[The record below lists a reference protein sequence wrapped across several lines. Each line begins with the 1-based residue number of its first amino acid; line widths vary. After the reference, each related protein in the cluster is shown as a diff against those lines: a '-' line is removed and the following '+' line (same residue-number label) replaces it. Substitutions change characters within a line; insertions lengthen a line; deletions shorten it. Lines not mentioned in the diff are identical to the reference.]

1 MKNDINSEDKVCND
15 DSCTKEEVVVTKL
28 SYSKSQWYQLRELAR
43 SIKPAQ
49 EATDELRK
57 QIEMR
62 VKVRRK
68 KFQIEGEIQCININI
83 ESLEEKIEAAK
94 LRIKEIKAKKEK
106 VLKEKEAIENK
117 IICFKKDI
125 SIIDQEFSEMKSTY
139 ILSRTRFTKLRTELF
154 LRRRFMINELLTI
167 YKFDIGVKYDSNSNS
182 KFYHKPCSCG
192 ILDYIHGYQHLPTI
206 KCISNHSEQEIVSA
220 INELV
225 HLLIIIGEILGFVY
239 RFELT
244 FHGLYSTVKST
255 VNNEIIRLTDVFS
268 KTNRDKFIIGYG
280 LINKNIA
287 QLRSDVG
294 LATRSERTL
303 LNLQELLCFLASHDI
318 NDSNG
323 KERCAINDPF
333 NIIVK
338 SRPTKKKLT

>member
-1 MKNDINSEDKVCND
+1 MTNVINSVERLAND
-15 DSCTKEEVVVTKL
+15 DSCRKEETVATKI

-49 EATDELRK
+49 ETADELRK

-68 KFQIEGEIQCININI
+68 KFQIEGEIQCIRINI
-83 ESLEEKIEAAK
+83 ETLEEKIEATK
-94 LRIKEIKAKKEK
+94 LRIKEMKIKRNKI
-106 VLKEKEAIENK
+106 LKEKDKIGNK
-117 IICFKKDI
+117 IKSFKKDI
-125 SIIDQEFSEMKSTY
+125 SVIDQEYCEMKNAY
-139 ILSRTRFTKLRTELF
+139 IFSRTRFTKLRTELF

-167 YKFDIGVKYDSNSNS
+167 YKFDIGVKYNSNSNT
-182 KFYHKPCSCG
+182 KFYNKPCSCG
-192 ILDYIHGYQHLPTI
+192 ILDFIHGYQHLPTI

-225 HLLIIIGEILGFVY
+225 HLLVIIGEILGFVY

-255 VNNEIIRLTDVFS
+255 INNEIIRLNDVFS

-287 QLRSDVG
+287 QLRNDVG
-294 LATRSERTL
+294 LVTRSERTL
-303 LNLQELLCFLASHDI
+303 LNLQELLCYLASHDI
-318 NDSNG
+318 NDVDE
-323 KERCAINDPF
+323 KEKCAINDPF
-333 NIIVK
+333 NIVAI
-338 SRPTKKKLT
+338 SRSTKKKPK